1 MGHEDEPSIPRG
13 RTYRRPAAG
22 TYGDEVTRGN
32 LAKAYLELHEAMP
45 NKGAGA
51 SLGAST
57 GRIAFQFNPNEL
69 TVKKAAKWNT
79 EPSRGSKKAAP
90 PEFQGAEPGKLT
102 LEMFF
107 DATDTMDDS
116 VVKAVK
122 SLFAAC
128 APTDTSIGKSKP
140 VPPLVVFHWG
150 ALDFFPSYIT
160 SVSAKYTLFTPEGTP
175 VRATCTVDLQE
186 MPTPTAKQNPT
197 SGSLTARRT
206 HQLLEG
212 ETLAGV
218 AYAEYGD
225 PALWRPLADANGIDD
240 PFRLIPGQTVML
252 PAADELVS

>member
-1 MGHEDEPSIPRG
+1 MRDG
-13 RTYRRPAAG
+13 AVAM
-22 TYGDEVTRGN
+22 TRGN

-45 NKGAGA
+45 SKGAGA
-51 SLGAST
+51 GLGASKGT
-57 GRIAFQFNPNEL
+57 IAFQFNPNEL
-69 TVKKAAKWNT
+69 TVKKAAKWNS
-79 EPSRGSKKAAP
+79 EPGRGAKKAAP

-116 VVKAVK
+116 VVKTVK
-122 SLFAAC
+122 SLFACC
-128 APTDTSIGKSKP
+128 APTDTSMDNSKP

-175 VRATCTVDLQE
+175 VRAVCTVDLQE
-186 MPTPTAKQNPT
+186 MPVQTAKQNPT

-206 HQLLEG
+206 HVLLEG
-212 ETLAGV
+212 ETLAAV

-225 PALWRPLADANGIDD
+225 PAMWRPLAEVNEIDN
-240 PFRLIPGQTVML
+240 PFRLTPGHTVLL
-252 PAADELVS
+252 PSADELLAG

>member
-1 MGHEDEPSIPRG
+1 M
-13 RTYRRPAAG
+13 
-22 TYGDEVTRGN
+22 TRGN
-32 LAKAYLELHEAMP
+32 LAKAYLELHEARP

-51 SLGAST
+51 SLGASK

-69 TVKKAAKWNT
+69 TVKKAAKWNS
-79 EPSRGSKKAAP
+79 EPARGSKKAAP
-90 PEFQGAEPGKLT
+90 PEFQGPEPGKLT

-107 DATDTMDDS
+107 DATDKMDDS

-122 SLFAAC
+122 SLFACC
-128 APTDTSIGKSKP
+128 APTDQSMGKSKP

-150 ALDFFPSYIT
+150 ALDFFPSFIT

-186 MPTPTAKQNPT
+186 MPSLTAKQNPT

-206 HQLLEG
+206 HVLLEG
-212 ETLAGV
+212 ETLAAV

-225 PALWRPLADANGIDD
+225 AAMWRPLAAANDIDD
-240 PFRLIPGQTVML
+240 PQRLIPGRTVLL
-252 PAADELVS
+252 PSADELLAG